1 MCGIVAYVD
10 CDSCQLEP
18 ITKAKLDASL
28 HSILHRGPDS
38 NGRYIDPSNRVGLGH
53 TRLSI
58 IDLDGGQQPISNKTN
73 TIHIIVNGEFY
84 DFERIR
90 EELIAAGH
98 TFKTSSDS
106 EIALHLYE
114 EYGYSF
120 LEHLRGEFAL
130 CLWDTK
136 RSIFLAARDRFGIKP
151 LYYANKDG
159 RLYVAS
165 EIKAF
170 PPLGL
175 KMAWDVDSIVHGGP
189 MTDMRTPFAGIAKL
203 SPGHYIT
210 ATLSGSVHIEKY
222 WDADYPDKTVKDA
235 RSVEEMVEGVRSRL
249 VEAVRQRLRSDV
261 PVGVYLSGGIDSSSI
276 AGIATSILRERD
288 PNARIRAFTISFPGG
303 NNSNEGPVAER
314 TAEFCNAIFDK
325 LEVTDEKVAESF
337 EDAIWHFEMPIPN
350 VNGVGKFLLS
360 RFVRDAGYKVVL
372 TGEGSD
378 EHFAGYKFFE
388 PDYLLEPDLATPF
401 KPLSESDRLDL
412 LSNYKPST
420 QLKVYASMGEK
431 IEIEGSPVS
440 KRMLNGINTPRTLS
454 KLVFINKEVY
464 PDHVLSRTGA
474 PDLSLALASGL
485 SGEARRKIAH
495 KWHPLHAA
503 LYSENKTVL
512 PNGLCNFLGD
522 RSEMAHSIE
531 ARTPFLDHF
540 LTEYVNDLPPSVKFK
555 PSEKGE
561 LVEKWIL
568 REAVKPYITEELY
581 LRTKHPFIAP
591 AARDT
596 YSPISRLFREKITK
610 ESCGALGW
618 LKWEPVADIMTKY
631 FETGDQVAHN
641 ALLVLTSYVILGERF
656 RVATYTP
663 IRNVTIDAK

>member
-10 CDSCQLEP
+10 CDSCQLVP
-18 ITKAKLDASL
+18 ITEAQLDASL

-159 RLYVAS
+159 RLYIAS

-175 KMAWDVDSIVHGGP
+175 KMAWDIDSIVQGGP
-189 MTDMRTPFAGIAKL
+189 ITDMRTPFAGISKIP
-203 SPGHYIT
+203 PGHYIT
-210 ATLSGSVHIEKY
+210 TTLSGTFRVERY
-222 WDADYPDKTVKDA
+222 WDADYPDKRVKDP
-235 RSVEEMVEGVRSRL
+235 RSIEEMIEGVRSRL

-261 PVGVYLSGGIDSSSI
+261 PVGIYLSGGVDSSCI
-276 AGIATSILRERD
+276 AGIATKILREKD
-288 PNARIRAFTISFPGG
+288 PSAQIRAFTISFPEG
-303 NNSNEGPVAER
+303 NHLDEGPVAER
-314 TAEFCNAIFDK
+314 TAEFCDAIFDK
-325 LEVTDEKVAESF
+325 LEITDELVAEAFS
-337 EDAIWHFEMPIPN
+337 DAIWHFEMPVAN
-350 VNGVGKFLLS
+350 LNGVSKFLLS
-360 RFVRDAGYKVVL
+360 KFVRDAGYKVVL

-388 PDYLLEPDLATPF
+388 PDYLLEPDLAASFPT
-401 KPLSESDRLDL
+401 LSEKDRADL
-412 LSNYKPST
+412 LNYHESNA
-420 QLKVYASMGEK
+420 QLKAYGSLAGKV
-431 IEIEGSPVS
+431 EIDDSPIP
-440 KRMLNGINTPRTLS
+440 KRMLNGIVTPQLIG
-454 KLVFINKEVY
+454 KFLYVNKEVY
-464 PDHVLSRTGA
+464 TDSALQRTGV
-474 PDLSLALASGL
+474 PDPSLAIASGL

-495 KWHPLHAA
+495 NWHPLHSA
-503 LYSENKTVL
+503 LYCENKTIL

-522 RSEMAHSIE
+522 RGEMAHSIE

-540 LTEYVNDLPPSVKFK
+540 LTEYVNGLPPKT
-555 PSEKGE
+555 GE

-581 LRTKHPFIAP
+581 LRTKHPFFAP
-591 AARDT
+591 AARNN
-596 YSPISRLFREKITK
+596 YSPVSELFRQKLTK
-610 ESCGALGW
+610 ESCEALGW
-618 LKWEPVADIMTKY
+618 LKWEGVADIMSQY
-631 FETGDQVAHN
+631 FETGDQVIHN
-641 ALLVLTSYVILGERF
+641 SLLVLTSYVILGEKF
-656 RVATYTP
+656 QVPTYTTFC
-663 IRNVTIDAK
+663 NTAL

>member
-175 KMAWDVDSIVHGGP
+175 KMTWDVDSIVHGGP
-189 MTDMRTPFAGIAKL
+189 LTDMRTPFAGISKVP
-203 SPGHYIT
+203 PGHYIT
-210 ATLSGSVHIEKY
+210 ATLSGSFQMERY
-222 WDADYPDKTVKDA
+222 WDADYPDKRVRDP
-235 RSVEEMVEGVRSRL
+235 RSIEEMIEGVRSRL
-249 VEAVRQRLRSDV
+249 EEAVRQRLRSDV
-261 PVGVYLSGGIDSSSI
+261 PVGVYLSGGIDSSCI
-276 AGIATSILRERD
+276 AGIAIKILRERD
-288 PNARIRAFTISFPGG
+288 PNARIRAFTISFPEG
-303 NNSNEGPVAER
+303 NHLDEGPVAER
-314 TAEFCNAIFDK
+314 TAEFCDAIFDK
-325 LEVTDEKVAESF
+325 LEITDELVADAF

-350 VNGVGKFLLS
+350 LNGVSKFLLS
-360 RFVRDAGYKVVL
+360 KFVRDAGYKVVL

-378 EHFAGYKFFE
+378 EHFAGYKLFE
-388 PDYLLEPDLATPF
+388 PDYLLEPDLTASFNT
-401 KPLSESDRLDL
+401 LSESDRFEL
-412 LSNYKPST
+412 LNGNEQPS
-420 QLKVYASMGEK
+420 QLRTHGSVGRN
-431 IEIEGSPVS
+431 IEFDDSPVT
-440 KRMLNGINTPRTLS
+440 KRMLNGINTPQTLC
-454 KLVFINKEVY
+454 KFLYVNKEVY
-464 PDHVLSRTGA
+464 ADSALKRAGP
-474 PDLSLALASGL
+474 PDLSLTIASGL
-485 SGEARRKIAH
+485 SGEARRKISH

-503 LYSENKTVL
+503 LYSENKTLL
-512 PNGLCNFLGD
+512 PNVLCNFLGD
-522 RSEMAHSIE
+522 RGEMAHSIE

-540 LTEYVNDLPPSVKFK
+540 LTEYVNGLPPSAKLWAN
-555 PSEKGE
+555 ETGE
-561 LVEKWIL
+561 LVEKWVL

-591 AARDT
+591 PARNN
-596 YSPISRLFREKITK
+596 YSPVSELFRQKLTK
-610 ESCGALGW
+610 ESCEALGW
-618 LKWEPVADIMTKY
+618 LKWEPVADNLNKY
-631 FETGDQVAHN
+631 FGTGDQVIHN
-641 ALLVLTSYVILGERF
+641 TLLVLTSYVILGERF
-656 RVATYTP
+656 QIPAYAP
-663 IRNVTIDAK
+663 